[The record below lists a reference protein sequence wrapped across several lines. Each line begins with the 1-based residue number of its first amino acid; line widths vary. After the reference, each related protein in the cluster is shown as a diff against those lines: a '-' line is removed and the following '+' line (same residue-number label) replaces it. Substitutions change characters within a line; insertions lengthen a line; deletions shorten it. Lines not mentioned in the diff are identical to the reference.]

1 MAVEKVQLNFTPDG
15 VKEIARVAHKV
26 NAEVENIGARRLH
39 TLLEKIL
46 EEVSFEASEMK
57 NGSEISVDLKYV
69 DAHLGDLASNKTD
82 LSKFIL

>member
-1 MAVEKVQLNFTPDG
+1 MAN
-15 VKEIARVAHKV
+15 RV
-26 NAEVENIGARRLH
+26 NGEVENIGARRLH

-57 NGSEISVDLKYV
+57 KGAKVTINSKYV
-69 DAHLGDLASNKTD
+69 LAHLGDIATGKTD